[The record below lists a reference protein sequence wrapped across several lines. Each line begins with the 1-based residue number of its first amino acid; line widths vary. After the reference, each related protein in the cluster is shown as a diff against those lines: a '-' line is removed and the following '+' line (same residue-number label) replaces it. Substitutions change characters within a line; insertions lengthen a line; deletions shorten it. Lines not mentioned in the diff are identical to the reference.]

1 MSPASEEIPREGAGT
16 HKPVHHGRT
25 TEWSIDVTTQQVD
38 AAMVQ
43 QKRELAMQ
51 FVGGLFNAGAVHIG
65 NQLGLYEAMD
75 GRGPVS
81 SHELAELTNLDE
93 RFLREWLYQ
102 QAAAEVLEYRG
113 DGRF

>member
-1 MSPASEEIPREGAGT
+1 M
-16 HKPVHHGRT
+16 
-25 TEWSIDVTTQQVD
+25 TTQQVD

-43 QKRELAMQ
+43 QQRELAMQ

-113 DGRF
+113 GGRF